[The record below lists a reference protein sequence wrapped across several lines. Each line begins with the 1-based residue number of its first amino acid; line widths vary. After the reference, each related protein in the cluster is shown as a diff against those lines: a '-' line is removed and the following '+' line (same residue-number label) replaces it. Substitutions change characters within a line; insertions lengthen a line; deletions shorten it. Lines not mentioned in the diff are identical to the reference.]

1 MSETIMSDYI
11 KGFDAGIDCTLT
23 EIERLAKEEPI
34 TAEKVI
40 RLLDPQRDIKTA
52 QKPEKAPSSPISR
65 WVGLSTKEIP
75 DQWRGNRAFLA
86 GARWAAKQLKGKNK

>member
-11 KGFDAGIDCTLT
+11 KGFDAGINCTLT

-40 RLLDPQRDIKTA
+40 KLLDPQRDQKTS
-52 QKPEKAPSSPISR
+52 QKAEKAPSTPTSG

>member
-1 MSETIMSDYI
+1 MSDYI
-11 KGFDAGIDCTLT
+11 KGFDAGINCTLT

-40 RLLDPQRDIKTA
+40 KLLDPQRDQKTS
-52 QKPEKAPSSPISR
+52 QKAEKAPSTPTSG